1 MADTIFSKI
10 LRRELPAD
18 IVHEDEQV
26 LAIRDIAPQA
36 PTHIIIIP
44 KKAIPTSNDVAA
56 EDEQLVGHMVHVAA
70 RIAALEGIAE
80 SGYRLI
86 INCNHDGGQTIPH
99 LHLHLLG
106 GRLLS
111 IPIA

>member
-18 IVHEDEQV
+18 VLHEDEQV
-26 LAIRDIAPQA
+26 LAIRDITPQA

-44 KKAIPTSNDVAA
+44 KKAIPTPNDIAA
-56 EDEQLVGHMVHVAA
+56 EDEQLVGHLVHVAA
-70 RIAALEGIAE
+70 RIAAQEGIAE
-80 SGYRLI
+80 SGYRLVM
-86 INCNHDGGQTIPH
+86 NCNADAGQTIFH

-106 GRLLS
+106 GRPLGQLG
-111 IPIA
+111 

>member
-18 IVHEDEQV
+18 ILHEDEQV
-26 LAIRDIAPQA
+26 LAIRDITPQA
-36 PTHIIIIP
+36 PTHIIIIS
-44 KKAIPTSNDVAA
+44 KKAIPTANDIAA

-70 RIAALEGIAE
+70 RIAAQEGIAE

-86 INCNHDGGQTIPH
+86 MNCNADAGQTIFH

-106 GRLLS
+106 GRPLGALG
-111 IPIA
+111 